1 MPEEDKP
8 SPIPDLPRGP
18 LCEYRQ
24 RAKFSWKALKQV
36 LEDPNVIR
44 IKYDVWQK
52 LEREPLFAPL
62 TNTLPVD
69 QQKERAA
76 KQVKR
81 IAELKL
87 DPQEIYSMDYKYRV
101 RYLMSI
107 NEALH
112 AVCPSMSVKIALG
125 VGLFTNA
132 LLAMGSER
140 HSAIYN
146 AAWNREIITC
156 LAITEVSH
164 GSNTKRCRTTA
175 TYDPKTQEFIINTPD
190 FEAAKCW
197 VGNLGKTGSM
207 ALLFAILHTSDGQN
221 HGLQG
226 FLVPIRDP
234 TTLQPYP
241 GVIVGDIG
249 EKIGLNGIDN
259 GFVMFN
265 NYRIP
270 RENMLN
276 RAGDVTPEGTYEST
290 FTEPGKILGAVL
302 ESFSAGRLGI
312 MQESS
317 NTLSHATVIAV
328 RYAALRKQFGPEKDG
343 PEQSVMEYQL
353 HQWRIFPYL
362 AAACVLKASVF
373 SLTDIY
379 LATVQKSQKDSNG
392 FELLSQI
399 VSELHALVSSSKPL
413 VTWTAR
419 DAIQESREAC
429 GGHGYLRAANLGELR
444 NNHDPSCTYEGD
456 NNVLGQQASNWLLRQ
471 WKAAKV
477 ESPVGTA
484 NFIERREAIL
494 GSSFDAI
501 VRASGGAVESAEF
514 ITNCYEWLMCWLLHS
529 TTEQLQHADKDGT
542 DRFKARNDSQVYRA
556 RDLSRAYSEYY
567 ALECFRKRC
576 LREDIAENL
585 KPVLSNVYLIYGM
598 WCIDRHLAT
607 FYAGG
612 FAVGPRF
619 ADAIRSALLGACGQ
633 LKDSAV
639 AVADAIAP
647 PDWVLNSVIAK
658 SDGRLY
664 ENIQNVM
671 MTNPGAM
678 ERASWWKDIVPS
690 KMKAKL

>member
-1 MPEEDKP
+1 MTKDGERGVV
-8 SPIPDLPRGP
+8 PDLPRGP
-18 LCEYRQ
+18 LCEYRN
-24 RAKFSWKALKQV
+24 RAKFNWKEFKMV
-36 LEDPNVIR
+36 LEDPKLTN
-44 IKYDVWQK
+44 IKYNVWHR
-52 LEREPLFAPL
+52 LESEPLFTPL
-62 TNTLPVD
+62 TSTLSVD
-69 QQKERAA
+69 EQKERAA
-76 KQVKR
+76 KQVNR
-81 IAELKL
+81 IADLELA
-87 DPQEIYSMDYKYRV
+87 PAEIYSSDYKYRV

-125 VGLFTNA
+125 VGLFTNS
-132 LLAMGSER
+132 LLAMGTER

-175 TYDPKTQEFIINTPD
+175 TYDPETQEFIINTPD

-197 VGNLGKTGSM
+197 VGNLGKTASI
-207 ALLFAILHTSDGQN
+207 ALLFAILYTSDGQN

-234 TTLQPYP
+234 KTLLTYP

-276 RAGDVTPEGTYEST
+276 RVGDVTPEGVYEST

-317 NTLSHATVIAV
+317 NTLSHAAVIAV

-343 PEQSVMEYQL
+343 PEQSIIEYQL

-362 AAACVLKASVF
+362 AAACILKVSVF
-373 SLTDIY
+373 TLTEIY
-379 LATVQKSQKDSNG
+379 LETVQKSQAESNG
-392 FELLSQI
+392 FELLTQI
-399 VSELHALVSSSKPL
+399 VSEIHALVSSSKPL

-429 GGHGYLRAANLGELR
+429 GGHGYLKAANLGELR

-471 WKAAKV
+471 WKGSKV
-477 ESPVGTA
+477 ESPVGSA
-484 NFIERREAIL
+484 NFIERRELILKNSFEAIL
-494 GSSFDAI
+494 AENCRIDSS
-501 VRASGGAVESAEF
+501 EF
-514 ITNCYEWLMCWLLHS
+514 ITHCYEWLMCWLLHS
-529 TTEQLQHADKDGT
+529 TNEQFERVEQNEA

-556 RDLSRAYSEYY
+556 RDLSRAYAEYN
-567 ALECFRKRC
+567 AMESFRSRC
-576 LREDIAENL
+576 QRGDVPTDL
-585 KPVLSNVYLIYGM
+585 KSVLFNVYLLYGM
-598 WCIDRHLAT
+598 WCIDHHLAS

-612 FAVGPRF
+612 FAAGPRF
-619 ADAIRSALLGACGQ
+619 ADAVRGSLLQACAQ
-633 LKDSAV
+633 FKDSAV
-639 AVADAIAP
+639 AVADALAP
-647 PDWVLNSVIAK
+647 PDWVLNSVLGK

-664 ENIQNVM
+664 ENIQSVF

-678 ERASWWKDIVPS
+678 ERASWWKDIIPT
-690 KMKAKL
+690 KMKSKL